1 MTTVFD
7 LLGELE
13 TYEGEEASLIQ
24 RLKQAQAALR
34 FSIGV
39 AEEVARQTGNR
50 TATAYLIDPLKV
62 HASGDHEF
70 LSGDFNF
77 DQWINELENPSDEE

>member
-13 TYEGEEASLIQ
+13 TFEGEEASLIQ
-24 RLKQAQAALR
+24 RLKQAQAALK

-39 AEEVARQTGNR
+39 AEEVADQTGNES
-50 TATAYLIDPLKV
+50 AKAYLIAPLRV
-62 HASGDHEF
+62 HASDDHEF
-70 LSGDFNF
+70 LSREFNF

>member
-13 TYEGEEASLIQ
+13 TYEGFEASPVQ
-24 RLKQAQAALR
+24 RLQQAQAALK

-39 AEEVARQTGNR
+39 AEEVARKTGNR
-50 TATAYLIDPLKV
+50 TAKASLIDLLKV
-62 HASGDHEF
+62 HASDDHEF
-70 LSGDFNF
+70 LSRDFNF
-77 DQWINELENPSDEE
+77 DQWINELESASDEE